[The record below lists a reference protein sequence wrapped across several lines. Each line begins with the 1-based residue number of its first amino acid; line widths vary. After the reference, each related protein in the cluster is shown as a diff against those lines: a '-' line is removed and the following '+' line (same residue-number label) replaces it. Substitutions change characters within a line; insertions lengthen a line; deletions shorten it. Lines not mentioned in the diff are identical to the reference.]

1 MKKTKLKKV
10 IIGVSGVGIVG
21 AGSGV
26 ASAMAA
32 TVSKEI
38 KLVTQELWWSRGQ
51 FYSAFQDYQE
61 ALANF
66 TAEWEEGTNQA
77 VLQEDFINT
86 IGYELNSA
94 QTTRHNWGEQADKDR
109 KKLSILKNVV
119 SVLDVEINPVIIS
132 DLDESWEGSF
142 DDKTRPSV
150 SFKLLDKNTKITVL
164 NSDGEKFELTLSPD
178 TPERNAGIA
187 GSVTLSPT
195 KLAGPSLSR
204 ENIYLPEY
212 AYRLNFNLSNVISH
226 LVISPV

>member
-38 KLVTQELWWSRGQ
+38 KLVTQELWWTREQ
-51 FYSAFQDYQE
+51 FYSAFQDYRE
-61 ALANF
+61 AIADF
-66 TAEWEEGTNQA
+66 TTEWEEGTNQA
-77 VLQEDFINT
+77 VFKEDFINN
-86 IGYELNSA
+86 IGYQLNSH
-94 QTTRHNWGEQADKDR
+94 QSSEHHWGEQADKDR

-119 SVLDVEINPVIIS
+119 SVLDVEINPVITS

-150 SFKLLDKNTKITVL
+150 SFRLLDKNTKITVL
-164 NSDGEKFELTLSPD
+164 NSDGEKFELTISPDIDEETAGITGSVRLSPSKK
-178 TPERNAGIA
+178 T
-187 GSVTLSPT
+187 STSPLGEST
-195 KLAGPSLSR
+195 
-204 ENIYLPEY
+204 YLPEY
-212 AYRLNFNLSNVISH
+212 EYRLYFGISSIVSH